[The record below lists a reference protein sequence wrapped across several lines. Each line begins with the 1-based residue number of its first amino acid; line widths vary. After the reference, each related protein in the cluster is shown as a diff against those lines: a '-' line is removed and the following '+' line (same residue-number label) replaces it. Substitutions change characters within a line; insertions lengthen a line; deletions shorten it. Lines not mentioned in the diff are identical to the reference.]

1 LSCQRIS
8 AKDTENYVSKVP
20 KLYKEITQQ
29 LRKTILDNFPHLN
42 EAIKWGNPVYYT
54 DENLF
59 YVSANKDHVKLGF
72 FLHGPDLDDPDGL
85 IEGTGAKMRYVKYR
99 NLNELNEKQ
108 IVEWIRQLLK
118 LVEND

>member
-1 LSCQRIS
+1 MSCQRIS

-72 FLHGPDLDDPDGL
+72 FLHGPDLDNTCL
-85 IEGTGAKMRYVKYR
+85 
-99 NLNELNEKQ
+99 LNTSPSPRDLSTS
-108 IVEWIRQLLK
+108 RMPSSA
-118 LVEND
+118 